1 MDQFSKHVM
10 AKLDSDTPIYRYIN
24 VNKLESIIQNGVI
37 SLSLIVSWPDI
48 HEGLYFRYFSD
59 KIAQKSDQN
68 LPKLDCIF
76 GSSWTLENL
85 TSILYSNES
94 KEFQIKALESIELN
108 GTATMWDAYCPS
120 GGARIKTTIGKLEQ
134 LLINNSE
141 LEFAHGCVGY
151 SPEAYPVGLA
161 TGELLKNLFVK
172 RISFFHE
179 NEYRFIGYFNI
190 KTATDSH
197 LSTAEN
203 EIRLKIEDLGYF
215 FDEILIFPNKH
226 ENDAGSGSYKKAKKL
241 HELCYPLIHKSQF
254 AKGLN
259 PTINNKNGKCF
270 CRISQIYNHI
280 SANIG

>member
-1 MDQFSKHVM
+1 MDQFSNHVM

-24 VNKLESIIQNGVI
+24 VNKLESIIKDEVI
-37 SLSLIVSWPDI
+37 PLSLIASWPDI
-48 HEGLYFRYFSD
+48 HEGLYFQYFSD
-59 KIAQKSDQN
+59 RISQKNDRK

-85 TSILYSNES
+85 TSVIYSNETN
-94 KEFQIKALESIELN
+94 EFQIKALESIELN

-134 LLINNSE
+134 LLINNTE

-151 SPEAYPVGLA
+151 SPEAQPVGLA

-172 RISFFHE
+172 QISFFHE
-179 NEYRFIGYFNI
+179 NEYRFIAYFRHG
-190 KTATDSH
+190 KTKEAIS
-197 LSTAEN
+197 
-203 EIRLKIEDLGYF
+203 LKVEDLGDF

-226 ENDAGSGSYKKAKKL
+226 ENNTGSDSYKKAKEL
-241 HELCYPLIHKSQF
+241 HELCYPLIHNSQL
-254 AKGLN
+254 AKELN
-259 PTINNKNGKCF
+259 PTINNKNGKLF